1 MTTPVSPGRLVRS
14 GLLYGA
20 STLVSLGL
28 VMAAALVL
36 LPVPAV
42 WFTRWLPWSLIV
54 TIAHLGNRVGPFIL
68 AGPLIS
74 VLAWQAET
82 PAIHN
87 RHHGRIGG
95 RRRWAVSIGALFSV
109 VMTVIVLARP

>member
-1 MTTPVSPGRLVRS
+1 MVTSVAPGRRVRAGVVLFASDFASLALV
-14 GLLYGA
+14 
-20 STLVSLGL
+20 V
-28 VMAAALVL
+28 AAALIL
-36 LPVPAV
+36 LSIPAV
-42 WFTRWLPWSLIV
+42 WFARWLPWPLIV
-54 TIAHLGNRVGPFIL
+54 AIGHLGNRVGPFIL

>member
-1 MTTPVSPGRLVRS
+1 M
-14 GLLYGA
+14 
-20 STLVSLGL
+20 LVSLG
-28 VMAAALVL
+28 VVIVAALIL

-42 WFTRWLPWSLIV
+42 WFARWLPWPLIV
-54 TIAHLGNRVGPFIL
+54 AIGHLGNRVGPFIL

-95 RRRWAVSIGALFSV
+95 TKCWAVSIGALFSA
-109 VMTVIVLARP
+109 VMTLIVIARP